1 MRTRPAVVLAELLT
15 IALFLA
21 APQAFGAAANAALAT
36 LHFLLTTEPGA
47 VLLGVALA
55 ATLLWLAASS
65 LGRPRGR
72 CA

>member
-1 MRTRPAVVLAELLT
+1 MSTRPAVVLAQLLA
-15 IALFLA
+15 IALFFA
-21 APQAFGAAANAALAT
+21 APEAFATAANAALAT
-36 LHFLLTTEPGA
+36 LHFLLTTELGA
-47 VLLGVALA
+47 ALLGVALA

>member
-1 MRTRPAVVLAELLT
+1 MRTRPAVVLAELLA

-21 APQAFGAAANAALAT
+21 APEAFGTAINAAFAT

-47 VLLGVALA
+47 VVLGVALA
-55 ATLLWLAASS
+55 ATVLWLGATS

-72 CA
+72 WA

>member
-1 MRTRPAVVLAELLT
+1 MSTRPAVVLAELLT

-21 APQAFGAAANAALAT
+21 APEAFGTAANTVLAM

-47 VLLGVALA
+47 ALLAVALA
-55 ATLLWLAASS
+55 ATLLWLAATS

-72 CA
+72 WA

>member
-1 MRTRPAVVLAELLT
+1 MRTRPAVVLAELLA

-21 APQAFGAAANAALAT
+21 APEAFATAANAALAT

-47 VLLGVALA
+47 VCLGVALA
-55 ATLLWLAASS
+55 ATVLWLGATP